1 MFSQNPSLLNV
12 QVVFDDDDDADDDD
26 DCNSGSDAI

>member
-1 MFSQNPSLLNV
+1 VFSQNPSLLNV

-26 DCNSGSDAI
+26 DCNSGSDDI